1 MTRGE
6 LIFPGFKKIQVSDG
20 GDDEENFLISPAV
33 FGFHLE
39 HDIMST
45 IDRVKPVMKA
55 SSNVRQYCDF
65 LWAMTEKEIKVRYKR
80 AVFGFLWVIVNP
92 LLQMIVIGFVFRF
105 FIKEPIKNY
114 YLYLLV
120 GLLVWNFFSLSLAK
134 ATSSIVNERS
144 LIKKARF
151 PSEVIPLSIIISN
164 LIHLMIAFCLLIPP
178 ILIAGTFSIFSFPK
192 LFLAIMMLLVF
203 TIGLSLLTSALNV
216 RFRDISFFV
225 QAVLIIWF
233 YITPIVYSIN
243 VIPKSAMWIWRLNPL
258 TSVIQL
264 FQDSFAS
271 ASSPGLGMFSI
282 NLFLIIIVALVGI
295 MVFRRES
302 KNFDDWL

>member
-1 MTRGE
+1 
-6 LIFPGFKKIQVSDG
+6 
-20 GDDEENFLISPAV
+20 
-33 FGFHLE
+33 
-39 HDIMST
+39 
-45 IDRVKPVMKA
+45 MKA